1 MALPPP
7 LPEAEKAPEK
17 VALGFEGGGGKDGHE
32 DDGDGGGGGGDGEPP
47 RRDDF
52 PIGRAKLAMVFV
64 LASLS
69 VLFIVTL
76 FVALLLRRSAAHWN
90 PGVAPAFPQ
99 ILWANTLVL
108 FASSATL
115 RRAVRAM
122 GEGDARTLTRGI
134 AATTLLGAAF
144 LAGQAWAW
152 HDLLRAGVTMEGA
165 YGTVFYWLTGL
176 HAAHVLGGLVLLA
189 VCQTRALLGRYTRE
203 SHLGVELCEIY
214 WHFLGA
220 VWLVLVALLFALL

>member
-1 MALPPP
+1 MTTADVP
-7 LPEAEKAPEK
+7 AAT
-17 VALGFEGGGGKDGHE
+17 
-32 DDGDGGGGGGDGEPP
+32 P
-47 RRDDF
+47 RRRRIFLDASRLPQHAFGSSDLLWWGTAGF
-52 PIGRAKLAMVFV
+52 VAIEGTMFAMVFATV
-64 LASLS
+64 FYLRSIGPWPPPPYA
-69 VLFIVTL
+69 
-76 FVALLLRRSAAHWN
+76 APDLLW
-90 PGVAPAFPQ
+90 GTV
-99 ILWANTLVL
+99 NTLVL

-115 RRAVRAM
+115 RRAVRAI
-122 GEGDARTLTRGI
+122 GAGDATTLTRGL
-134 AATTLLGAAF
+134 AATTLLGAGF

-176 HAAHVLGGLVLLA
+176 HAAHVLGGLIFLA
-189 VCQTRALLGRYTRE
+189 VCQARALLGRYTRD